1 MIGEIRELYAYNRWA
16 NHRLLDAASRLGPE
30 AFTKDL
36 GSSFPSVRDTLAHI
50 LAAEWIW
57 LERWRGRSPTGPPDA
72 WDLSTPDAIR
82 GAWAE
87 VERDRQA
94 FLAGLDDA
102 APGREIAYRNT
113 GGEPFEQPLG
123 QMLRH
128 VVNHSSY
135 HRGQVVTMLRQLG
148 AEPPAT
154 DLILFYRERGSPRHE
169 GAAGGAWP

>member
-1 MIGEIRELYAYNRWA
+1 MIDEIRELYAYNRWA
-16 NHRLLDAASRLGPE
+16 NRRLLDAASRLSPE
-30 AFTKDL
+30 AFTRDL

-50 LAAEWIW
+50 VAAEWVW
-57 LERWRGRSPTGPPDA
+57 LERWRGRSPTGPPEA

-82 GAWAE
+82 GAWEE

-102 APGREIAYRNT
+102 APKREIAYRT
-113 GGEPFEQPLG
+113 TSGQPFEQPLG

-148 AEPPAT
+148 AEPPPT
-154 DLILFYRERGSPRHE
+154 DLILFYRERVTPT
-169 GAAGGAWP
+169 